1 MSDRLIGVDEG
12 AIEQHFD
19 EGQKE
24 TILRLVD
31 DTENGITHAVDNAVA
46 EKLKDEGLDSAALSR
61 LKAFADNTP
70 AGKREFDQKF
80 DRMYSIWK
88 NNGTLPTSPGH
99 KFTLDDMI
107 QADNKRKASFDSGQ
121 VKREEFYDTQ
131 FAFEQPMLIPKV
143 ISQTVRDAVEPTIAL
158 TPLLQ
163 RINFQVGTSLT
174 FPAMGAFTAA
184 DIPEGGEYPEQTMEF
199 AGQVTATIGK
209 SGVAVKMTEEMIRY
223 SLFDVM
229 SMHLRAAGRALIRH
243 KEQKV
248 ADMISTAGTTYID
261 NRSSGAAAGSVKS
274 NGRGIDG
281 AKNGTITI
289 EDVFRM
295 YADMVDDGYVPNAII
310 MHPFGWLTFAL
321 NSQLRAFG
329 FANNGEMFQNYQG
342 SVGAGEMFR
351 AGGLNQETQLDDPAA
366 IATTA
371 SRLPAG
377 FPASLNI
384 IVSPFVPY
392 DATNNMTEFWMCDT
406 NELGVLVVDE
416 EVVTEEFDDPA
427 RDIRKVKLRERYA
440 VENIN
445 NGKAIRTAKGIVID
459 KSIDPESAP
468 VLQFGTGDVTTDDYT
483 GNSYAP

>member
-107 QADNKRKASFDSGQ
+107 QADNKRKASFDAGQ

-248 ADMISTAGTTYID
+248 SDMIDTSGVTFID
-261 NRSSGAAAGSVKS
+261 NTTSSVQGTR
-274 NGRGIDG
+274 GRGVDG
-281 AKNGTITI
+281 ALNGTITV

-295 YADMVDDGYVPNAII
+295 YADMVDDGYVPNALL

-321 NSQLRAFG
+321 NPQLRAFG
-329 FANNGEMFQNYQG
+329 FANNGEMFQNFQG
-342 SVGAGEMFR
+342 QPGAGEAFR
-351 AGGLNQETQLDDPAA
+351 VGGLNQETQLDDPSA

-377 FPASLNI
+377 FPAPLNI
-384 IVSPFVPY
+384 IISPFIPY
-392 DATNNMTEFWMCDT
+392 DSTANTTDIYMVDT

-440 VENIN
+440 IENIN
-445 NGKAIRTAKGIVID
+445 NGKAIRKAKGVVID
-459 KSIDPESAP
+459 KSLDPESNSM
-468 VLQFGTGDVTTDDYT
+468 LQFTTGDLT
-483 GNSYAP
+483 GDFSTYQN

>member
-1 MSDRLIGVDEG
+1 MSQDRLIGVDED
-12 AIEQHFD
+12 AIEQNFD
-19 EGQKE
+19 EGQKN
-24 TILRLVD
+24 TILRLVE
-31 DTENGITHAVDNAVA
+31 DTENGITTAVDSALA
-46 EKLKDEGLDSAALSR
+46 EKLEEEGLDSQALKT
-61 LKAFADNTP
+61 LKRFTDEQP
-70 AGKREFDQKF
+70 KRREFDDKF
-80 DRMYSIWK
+80 DRMHSIWQ
-88 NNGTLPTSPGH
+88 NNGVLPGAPSH
-99 KFTLDDMI
+99 RFTLDDLI
-107 QADNKRKASFDSGQ
+107 QADQKRKSSFEAGKI
-121 VKREEFYDTQ
+121 KRDEFYDTQ

-143 ISQTVRDAVEPTIAL
+143 VSQIVRDAIEPTIAL

-209 SGVAVKMTEEMIRY
+209 SGVAVKFTDEMLRY

-248 ADMISTAGTTYID
+248 ADMISAAGVGFID
-261 NRSSGAAAGSVKS
+261 NNADSPRSSS
-274 NGRGIDG
+274 GRGIDG
-281 AKNGTITI
+281 AMNGTITI
-289 EDVFRM
+289 EDIFRM
-295 YADMVDDGYVPNAII
+295 YASMVDDGYVPNAII

-321 NSQLRAFG
+321 NPQLRAFG
-329 FANNGEMFQNYQG
+329 FANNGEMFQNYAG
-342 SVGAGEMFR
+342 SPGSGGAFR
-351 AGGLNQETQLDDPAA
+351 VGGLNQETKLTDPSA

-392 DATNNMTEFWMCDT
+392 DVGTNKTDFWMVDT

-416 EVVTEEFDDPA
+416 DVVTEEFDDPA

-445 NGKAIRTAKGIVID
+445 NGQAIRTAKGIVID

-468 VLQFGTGDVTTDDYT
+468 VLQFGTGDLSGST
-483 GNSYAP
+483 GGLLP

>member
-1 MSDRLIGVDEG
+1 MSQDRLIGVDEG
-12 AIEQHFD
+12 AIEQNFD

-24 TILRLVD
+24 TILRLVE
-31 DTENGITHAVDNAVA
+31 DTENGITHAVDSALQD
-46 EKLKDEGLDSAALSR
+46 KLKEEGLDSKALSA
-61 LKAFADNTP
+61 LKSFTDRQP
-70 AGKREFDQKF
+70 PRREFDDKF
-80 DRMYSIWK
+80 DRMHSIWK
-88 NNGTLPTSPGH
+88 NNGVLPSSPGH
-99 KFTLDDMI
+99 RFTLDDLV
-107 QADNKRKASFDSGQ
+107 QADQKRKSSFEAGKLDRGD
-121 VKREEFYDTQ
+121 FYDTQ

-143 ISQTVRDAVEPTIAL
+143 VSQIVRDAIEPTIAL

-209 SGVAVKMTEEMIRY
+209 SGVAVKFTDEMIRY

-248 ADMISTAGTTYID
+248 ANMITAAGTTFVD
-261 NRSSGAAAGSVKS
+261 NTSSATASTVRSR
-274 NGRGIDG
+274 GRGEDG
-281 AKNGTITI
+281 ALNGTITV

-295 YADMVDDGYVPNAII
+295 YADMVDTGYVPNAII
-310 MHPFGWLTFAL
+310 MNPFGWLAFAL
-321 NSQLRAFG
+321 NPQLRQFG
-329 FANNGEMFQNYQG
+329 MAGNGEMFQNFQG
-342 SVGAGEMFR
+342 AVGAAESFR
-351 AGGLNQETQLDDPAA
+351 VGGLNQASNVTDPSML
-366 IATTA
+366 ATTA

-377 FPASLNI
+377 FPAPLNI
-384 IVSPFVPY
+384 IVSPFVPH
-392 DATNNMTEFWMCDT
+392 DATNNTTEFWMVDT

-416 EVVTEEFDDPA
+416 DVVTEEFDDPA

-445 NGKAIRTAKGIVID
+445 NGNAIRVAKGIVID
-459 KSIDPESAP
+459 TSLDPASNAS
-468 VLQFGTGDVTTDDYT
+468 VQFLKADMTGTLGDVTY
-483 GNSYAP
+483 SP

>member
-12 AIEQHFD
+12 AIEQNFD
-19 EGQKE
+19 DGQKE
-24 TILRLVD
+24 TILRIVE
-31 DTENGITHAVDNAVA
+31 DTENGITHAVDNAVVD
-46 EKLKDEGLDSAALSR
+46 KLKDEGLDANALSR
-61 LKAFADNTP
+61 LKAFADKVP
-70 AGKREFDQKF
+70 SKREFDQKF
-80 DRMYSIWK
+80 DRMYSIWR
-88 NNGTLPTSPGH
+88 NNGNLPSAPGH
-99 KFTLDDMI
+99 KYTLDDLI
-107 QADNKRKASFDSGQ
+107 QADNKRKASFDAGQ
-121 VKREEFYDTQ
+121 VQKEEFYDTQ

-143 ISQTVRDAVEPTIAL
+143 ISQTVRDAIEPTIAL

-163 RINFQVGTSLT
+163 RINFQVGSTLT

-209 SGVAVKMTEEMIRY
+209 SGVAVKMTDEMIRY

-248 ADMISTAGTTYID
+248 ADMISTSGTNYINND
-261 NRSSGAAAGSVKS
+261 QAVASGRRST
-274 NGRGIDG
+274 GRGVDG
-281 AKNGTITI
+281 AFNGTISI

-321 NSQLRAFG
+321 NPQLRAFG
-329 FANNGEMFQNYQG
+329 FANNGEMFQNFQG
-342 SVGAGEMFR
+342 QPGAGEAFR
-351 AGGLNQETQLDDPAA
+351 VGGLNQETQLTDPAA

-371 SRLPAG
+371 GKMPAG
-377 FPASLNI
+377 FPAPLNI
-384 IVSPFVPY
+384 IISPFVPY
-392 DATNNMTEFWMCDT
+392 DANGLTDFWMVDT

-416 EVVTEEFDDPA
+416 DVVTEEFDDPA

-459 KSIDPESAP
+459 KSIDPESAA
-468 VLQFGTGDVTTDDYT
+468 VLNFGTGTLGTTEFSGAYDP
-483 GNSYAP
+483 S

>member
-19 EGQKE
+19 DGQKE
-24 TILRLVD
+24 TILRIVE

-46 EKLKDEGLDSAALSR
+46 DKLKDEGLDANALSR
-61 LKAFADNTP
+61 LKAFADKAP
-70 AGKREFDQKF
+70 VKREFDQKF

-88 NNGTLPTSPGH
+88 NNGTLPSSPGH

-121 VKREEFYDTQ
+121 VKREDFYDTQ

-143 ISQTVRDAVEPTIAL
+143 VSQTVRDAIEPTIAL

-209 SGVAVKMTEEMIRY
+209 SGVAVKMTDEMIRY

-248 ADMISTAGTTYID
+248 ADMITTSGTNYINND
-261 NRSSGAAAGSVKS
+261 QSVAAGRRST
-274 NGRGIDG
+274 GRGVDG
-281 AKNGTITI
+281 AFNGTISI

-321 NSQLRAFG
+321 NPQLRAFG

-342 SVGAGEMFR
+342 SPGAGEAFR
-351 AGGLNQETQLDDPAA
+351 AGGLNQETQLDDPSA
-366 IATTA
+366 IATTS

-377 FPASLNI
+377 FPSGINI

-392 DATNNMTEFWMCDT
+392 DATGKTEFWMVDT

-459 KSIDPESAP
+459 KSIDPESAS
-468 VLQFGTGDVTTDDYT
+468 VLNFGTGTLGTTDFSGSYT
-483 GNSYAP
+483 P

>member
-12 AIEQHFD
+12 AIEQNFD
-19 EGQKE
+19 DGQKE
-24 TILRLVD
+24 TILRIVE

-46 EKLKDEGLDSAALSR
+46 DKLKDEGLDANALSR
-61 LKAFADNTP
+61 LKAFADKAP
-70 AGKREFDQKF
+70 VKREFDQKF

-88 NNGTLPTSPGH
+88 NNGTLPSSPGH

-107 QADNKRKASFDSGQ
+107 QADNKRKSSFDSGE
-121 VKREEFYDTQ
+121 VKREDFYDTQ

-143 ISQTVRDAVEPTIAL
+143 VSQTVRDAIEPTIAL

-209 SGVAVKMTEEMIRY
+209 SGVAVKMTDEMIRY

-248 ADMISTAGTTYID
+248 ADMITTSGTAYID

-274 NGRGIDG
+274 LGRGIDG
-281 AKNGTITI
+281 AKNGTITV

-295 YADMVDDGYVPNAII
+295 YADMIDDGYVPNAIV

-321 NSQLRAFG
+321 NPQLRAFG

-342 SVGAGEMFR
+342 SPGAGEAFR
-351 AGGLNQETQLDDPAA
+351 AGGLNQETQLDDPSA
-366 IATTA
+366 IATTS

-377 FPASLNI
+377 FPSGLNI

-392 DATNNMTEFWMCDT
+392 DANGLTDFWMVDT

-416 EVVTEEFDDPA
+416 DVVTEEFDDPA

-459 KSIDPESAP
+459 KSIDPESAA
-468 VLQFGTGDVTTDDYT
+468 VLNFGTGTLGTTEFSGAYDP
-483 GNSYAP
+483 S

>member
-12 AIEQHFD
+12 AIERCFD
-19 EGQKE
+19 EDQKD
-24 TILRLVD
+24 TILRLVE
-31 DTENGITHAVDNAVA
+31 DTENGITHAVDNAIA
-46 EKLKDEGLDSAALSR
+46 DNLEDKGFDAKALNR
-61 LKAFADNTP
+61 LKAFADDTLP
-70 AGKREFDQKF
+70 KREFDQKF

-88 NNGTLPTSPGH
+88 NNGSLPSAPGH

-107 QADNKRKASFDSGQ
+107 QADSKRKASFDSGET
-121 VKREEFYDTQ
+121 KKEEFYDTQ

-143 ISQTVRDAVEPTIAL
+143 ISQTVRDAIEPTIAL

-163 RINFQVGTSLT
+163 RINFQVGTTLT

-209 SGVAVKMTEEMIRY
+209 SGVAVKFTEEMLRY

-248 ADMISTAGTTYID
+248 ADMITTSGISYID
-261 NRSSGAAAGSVKS
+261 NTGAAAGSVMS

-281 AKNGTITI
+281 IKNGTITI

-295 YADMVDDGYVPNAII
+295 YASMVDDGYVPNAIV

-321 NSQLRAFG
+321 NPQLRAFG

-342 SVGAGEMFR
+342 KPGSGDLFR
-351 AGGLNQETQLDDPAA
+351 VGGLNQETQLTDPAA
-366 IATTA
+366 IATTS

-377 FPASLNI
+377 FPSGLNI

-392 DATNNMTEFWMCDT
+392 DANLNMTEFWMVDT

-427 RDIRKVKLRERYA
+427 RDIRKIKLRERYA

-468 VLQFGTGDVTTDDYT
+468 VLQFGTGQVTTSDYA
-483 GNSYAP
+483 GNSYNP